1 MGHCLEEW
9 IPGSMRS
16 IGIGEDSAPVPRR
29 DGGDGHRLVCL
40 LPARN
45 CAEDLPG
52 YLHSVSRFAD
62 AVVAL
67 DDGSTDETR
76 SVLAAHP
83 FVRIILSN
91 PRRVGYG
98 GWNDSANR
106 NRLLAAAA
114 ELNPEWILSLDADER
129 IDPED
134 AAALREFIESEE
146 PARCGYLLR
155 VLRMIGDLWSYDQSD
170 LWVGR
175 LFSYEPGQRFP
186 SERLH
191 FVPLPT
197 SIPRDRWLRTT
208 VRIQHLAG
216 MTEER
221 RRARFQKYLEADPKR
236 AYQRTYDHLL
246 TRPGSLHRWERRP
259 ACLPVV
265 ANAAWPWEPQDG
277 SGLAPVLS
285 AIVISRNDESRIERT
300 VRSVVEQ
307 ECSVPFEVIVVIS
320 GTDRTAQVVRDRF
333 PGVTVVELA
342 HLALP
347 GEARNAGLRVARGR
361 YVSFP
366 GSHIELPSGS
376 LAARIRAHRLGYAM
390 VTLTT
395 LNGTRTASGWASY
408 FLEHSSLLPGRPSE
422 RLTSAPVHCS
432 YLKEALQH
440 VSGFPEGM
448 RAGEDTVVNDELFRL
463 GYGAYRARDAFIV
476 HHSPCRNPLRL
487 LRHHFVRGR
496 AMGQILRAERSPT
509 ANRGRNRR
517 LLRFVLLSVPA
528 RLRWTTVKVHRWGRG
543 LRKWYWLAFP
553 LVAAGAIASWLGACY
568 ELAFGSRGSATSPA
582 GLWKARDARSSSDVI
597 PTALAARAT
606 ATNGTLRT
614 TRQRSPGA

>member
-1 MGHCLEEW
+1 
-9 IPGSMRS
+9 MRS
-16 IGIGEDSAPVPRR
+16 IAVGEDPAPVPRR

-52 YLHSVSRFAD
+52 YLDSVSRFAD

-83 FVRIILSN
+83 LVRIILSN
-91 PRRVGYG
+91 PRREGYG

-114 ELNPEWILSLDADER
+114 ELNPGWILSLDADER

-134 AAALREFIESEE
+134 AAALRKFIESEE

-155 VLRMIGDLWSYDQSD
+155 VLRMIGDLGSYDQSD

-175 LFSYEPGQRFP
+175 MFPHEPGQRFP
-186 SERLH
+186 TERLH
-191 FVPLPT
+191 FVALPT

-208 VRIQHLAG
+208 IRIQHLAG

-221 RRARFQKYLEADPKR
+221 RRARFQKYLEADPRR

-246 TRPGSLHRWERRP
+246 ARPGSLHPWEPRP
-259 ACLPVV
+259 PCLPVV

-277 SGLAPVLS
+277 SGPAPVLS

-307 ECSVPFEVIVVIS
+307 ECSVPFEVIAVTS

-333 PGVTVVELA
+333 PGVTVVELP
-342 HLALP
+342 HPALP

-361 YVSFP
+361 YVTFP
-366 GSHIELPSGS
+366 GSHSELLPGS
-376 LAARIRAHRLGYAM
+376 LAARIRAHRLGYGM
-390 VTLTT
+390 VTPST
-395 LNGTRTASGWASY
+395 LNGTRTLSGWASY
-408 FLEHSSLLPGRPSE
+408 FLSHSSLLPESPSE
-422 RLTSAPVHCS
+422 QLGSVQYQCS
-432 YLKEALQH
+432 YLREALLH
-440 VSGFPEGM
+440 VGGFPEGM
-448 RAGEDTVVNDELFRL
+448 RAGEDTVVNETLFRL
-463 GYGAYRARDAFIV
+463 GYGVYRAREALV
-476 HHSPCRNPLRL
+476 LHHSPCRNPLRL

-496 AMGQILRAERSPT
+496 AMGQIIRWECATRPR
-509 ANRGRNRR
+509 RGRNRR
-517 LLRFVLLSVPA
+517 LLRFVFVSVPG
-528 RLRWTTVKVHRWGRG
+528 RLRWTTVKVHRWGKG
-543 LRKWYWLAFP
+543 LRVRYWLVFP
-553 LVAAGAIASWLGACY
+553 LVVAGAVAYWLGACC
-568 ELAFGSRGSATSPA
+568 ELGFGRKGSTASPIE
-582 GLWKARDARSSSDVI
+582 LWAARAARSSSDAI
-597 PTALAARAT
+597 PAAPAARPAMMNGRLRAT
-606 ATNGTLRT
+606 RH
-614 TRQRSPGA
+614 RSPRA